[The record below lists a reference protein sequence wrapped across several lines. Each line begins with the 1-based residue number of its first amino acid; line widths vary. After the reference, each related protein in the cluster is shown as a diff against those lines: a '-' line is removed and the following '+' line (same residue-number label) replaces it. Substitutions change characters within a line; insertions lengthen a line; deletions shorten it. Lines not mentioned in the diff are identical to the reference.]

1 MPDRKPEAGRMVEG
15 GLGEAA
21 ALEYDRVQRRG
32 QIREVVFG
40 MQDGLVSNLSLVV
53 GVHGAAATRSTILVA
68 GLAGALAGTIS
79 MSLGAY
85 IAARSQRDIFE
96 FELNKERE
104 QLARRP
110 FVERMELADI
120 LIGEGLSQAAATR
133 AASAIGESEYALL
146 KTMAEKE
153 LGIALEPPSSPMRD
167 ALVMGGAFVT
177 GSLVPVVPYLVLS
190 VHTGL
195 VVSVLATL
203 LALFAMGT
211 VKGRLSGENWWRS
224 GVQICV
230 LAGLAALLSYG
241 VGQVLPGALGIKVP
255 AG

>member
-1 MPDRKPEAGRMVEG
+1 MPDRRPEPGRMVAG

-21 ALEYDRVQRRG
+21 AQEYERVQRRG

-85 IAARSQRDIFE
+85 IAAKSQRDIFD
-96 FELNKERE
+96 FELDKERE

-120 LIGEGLSQAAATR
+120 LVGEGLSQDAAVR

-153 LGIALEPPSSPMRD
+153 LGIAMEPPSSPARD
-167 ALVMGGAFVT
+167 ALIMGGAFVT
-177 GSLVPVVPYLVLS
+177 GSLVPVVPYLALS
-190 VHTGL
+190 VHAGL
-195 VVSVLATL
+195 WLSVVATL
-203 LALFAMGT
+203 MALFGMGT

-224 GVQICV
+224 GLQICV
-230 LAGLAALLSYG
+230 LAGLAALLSFG
-241 VGQVLPGALGIKVP
+241 VGQVLPSGLGIETTP
-255 AG
+255 G